1 MIVNNIPNDDFNDGY
16 DEMCLEVLENAQ
28 DAGRCDVS
36 GNKHVHEENTRRI
49 KSKKAR
55 MDKANASGFVEVKS
69 AHSRKIVWY
78 YAKNLDNFENYIS
91 FLANVKPKLVE
102 LLRRIVSVNPIK
114 FNLKLEAT
122 YNQPHENNSS
132 QNRSFKT
139 AAREIFIDSD
149 TDLLIEQAFATLLHE
164 EEIYVGKGSGYVV
177 ETIDGLLLTV
187 YKYTPMGKTPNIG
200 LPDIHFD
207 NDLNQCEDG
216 SDIFNSVAGS
226 SYIQLHNSITKR
238 GATINPQNTDQ
249 YCFKW
254 AILAKHVTGPNK
266 HRVGDNYYRHENK
279 YNFTGLSFPTPWSE
293 VKIFEKNNP
302 TVSIN
307 IYGNKKI
314 SQPSSKYPSHHIFP
328 LKVEN
333 EKADHFDLI
342 LYTEGEKGHYVY
354 ISNFS
359 RLIRSQITK
368 HDHSKYFCKRCF
380 TSFDDQT
387 LKYKL
392 SGRPALEQHKLI
404 CGAHKPILPKMPD
417 VGATL
422 EFENWQHAQRHPFT
436 IYTDFEALLVKT
448 NEKRGKHTTV
458 IHNHKPMS
466 YGFLVKASEDVPLE
480 LIERFNIPSAPV
492 IYRGSNSREDV
503 ARHFLENIVDVGHK
517 IEELL
522 KTNTPIVMRDEDTR
536 KHNSNKNCNFC
547 KRSFDTIEKVRD
559 HSHLTGRFRQSLCS
573 QCNLKLKQPKFVPC
587 FFYNLTND
595 DAHFIVTELTEKCI
609 SSSFTIRFVDTCRF
623 MPSKLSTLAK
633 NLLTKDFSKFRETA
647 KYFDDGDMPFVT
659 RKGVYP
665 YEYTDGCDKLDVT
678 SLPPKEDFYST
689 LKEKGVKD
697 THYDHAME
705 VWRRFE
711 CQTLGDYSDLYL
723 KVDVLLLADVFENF
737 RDLCMKTYNL
747 DPAFY
752 YTAPSFSFDSMLKYT
767 SIKLGLLTDYDML
780 LYIEKGL

>member
-1 MIVNNIPNDDFNDGY
+1 MEIAPNIIVPDQPAGPSRQSMIVNNIPNDDFNDGY
-16 DEMCLEVLENAQ
+16 DEICLEVLENAQ
-28 DAGRCDVS
+28 DVGLCDVS
-36 GNKHVHEENTRRI
+36 VDSYMTTVGNKRVHEENTRRI

-102 LLRRIVSVNPIK
+102 LFRR
-114 FNLKLEAT
+114 
-122 YNQPHENNSS
+122 
-132 QNRSFKT
+132 
-139 AAREIFIDSD
+139 
-149 TDLLIEQAFATLLHE
+149 
-164 EEIYVGKGSGYVV
+164 KGSGYVV

-207 NDLNQCEDG
+207 NELNQCEDG
-216 SDIFNSVAGS
+216 SDIFNSIARS
-226 SYIQLHNSITKR
+226 SYIQLHTSITKR
-238 GATINPQNTDQ
+238 GATIKPQNTDQ

-254 AILAKHVTGPNK
+254 AILAKHVTGSNK
-266 HRVGDNYYRHENK
+266 HRVGDNYYQHENK

-328 LKVEN
+328 LKVVEN

-368 HDHSKYFCKRCF
+368 HGHSKYFCKRCF

-436 IYTDFEALLVKT
+436 IYADFEALLVKT

-522 KTNTPIVMRDEDTR
+522 KTNTPIVMSDEDTR
-536 KHNSNKNCNFC
+536 KHNSNKNCNF
-547 KRSFDTIEKVRD
+547 
-559 HSHLTGRFRQSLCS
+559 
-573 QCNLKLKQPKFVPC
+573 
-587 FFYNLTND
+587 
-595 DAHFIVTELTEKCI
+595 
-609 SSSFTIRFVDTCRF
+609 
-623 MPSKLSTLAK
+623 
-633 NLLTKDFSKFRETA
+633 
-647 KYFDDGDMPFVT
+647 
-659 RKGVYP
+659 
-665 YEYTDGCDKLDVT
+665 
-678 SLPPKEDFYST
+678 
-689 LKEKGVKD
+689 
-697 THYDHAME
+697 
-705 VWRRFE
+705 
-711 CQTLGDYSDLYL
+711 
-723 KVDVLLLADVFENF
+723 
-737 RDLCMKTYNL
+737 
-747 DPAFY
+747 
-752 YTAPSFSFDSMLKYT
+752 
-767 SIKLGLLTDYDML
+767 
-780 LYIEKGL
+780 